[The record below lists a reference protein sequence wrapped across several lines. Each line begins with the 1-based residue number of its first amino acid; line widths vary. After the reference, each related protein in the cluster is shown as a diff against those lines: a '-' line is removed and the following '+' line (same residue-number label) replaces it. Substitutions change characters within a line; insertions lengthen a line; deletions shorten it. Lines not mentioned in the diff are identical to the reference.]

1 MLDSLT
7 NRLTGILD
15 RLRGFGRLTEE
26 NIQEALREVR
36 VALLE
41 ADVNFKV
48 VKGFIDR
55 VRVKAVGQDVLQ
67 SLTPGQQVVKVVRDE
82 LVELLGGSAHR
93 LAMAPHPPTVVMLV
107 GLQGSGK
114 TTSAA
119 KLARHFQKQGQHP
132 LLAAADVYRPAAV
145 DQLKTLG
152 AQLGI
157 PVVGEATQ
165 RPVEICAAAR
175 DEAARRGLSPLIL
188 DTAGRLHIDEE
199 MLEELRAIKRA
210 VGPHHVLLVVDAMTG
225 QDAVTV
231 AEKFNAAIGIDAVV
245 LTKMDGDARGGAALS
260 VRQVTGRPIAF
271 VGVGEKTEALE
282 PFHPDR
288 LAQRILGMGDVLSLV
303 EKAQATV
310 DAGQAEALAQKIHD
324 DTFTLEDFA
333 TQLRQLRSMGPLGQ
347 LMDMVPF
354 FKGARGLPKEMT
366 GEEQELDRYT
376 AIIGSMTPHER
387 REPSVINGSRRAR
400 IARGS
405 GTNVSDVNRLLK
417 QYGQLRKMMKGLK
430 NMEGRMGK
438 FKGALPF
445 LADLM
450 RQMPIP
456 LALDFLEV
464 SSYGEATESS
474 GVVRIL
480 KDLAKPIEGRDVVVV
495 EDILDTGHT
504 LAYVIEHLRSKQ
516 PASVRL
522 CTLLDKPAR
531 RIVPIQIDYRGFEI
545 PDKFVVGYGL
555 DYAERYR
562 NLPFIGVLKPEVYRG
577 EP

>member
-7 NRLTGILD
+7 SRLTGILD
-15 RLRGFGRLTEE
+15 RLRGYGRLTEE

-48 VKGFIDR
+48 AKGFVDR

-93 LAMAPHPPTVVMLV
+93 LAMAPHPPTVIMLV

-165 RPVEICAAAR
+165 RPVDICATAR
-175 DEAARRGLSPLIL
+175 DDAARRGLSPLIL

-199 MLEELRAIKRA
+199 MLEELRVIKKA

-231 AEKFNAAIGIDAVV
+231 AEKFNAAIGIDAVI

-271 VGVGEKTEALE
+271 VGVGEKTDALE

-303 EKAQATV
+303 EKAQASV
-310 DAGQAEALAQKIHD
+310 DAEQAEALARKIRD
-324 DTFTLEDFA
+324 DAFTLEDFA
-333 TQLRQLRSMGPLGQ
+333 TQLKQLRSMGPLGQ
-347 LMDMVPF
+347 LLDMVPF
-354 FKGARGLPKEMT
+354 FKGAKGLPKELS
-366 GEEQELDRYT
+366 GEEQELDRYA
-376 AIIGSMTPHER
+376 AIIGSMTPGER
-387 REPSVINGSRRAR
+387 REPSIINGSRRAR

-405 GTNVSDVNRLLK
+405 GTSVSDVNRLLK
-417 QYGQLRKMMKGLK
+417 QYAQLRKMMKGLK

-445 LADLM
+445 LP
-450 RQMPIP
+450 R
-456 LALDFLEV
+456 
-464 SSYGEATESS
+464 
-474 GVVRIL
+474 
-480 KDLAKPIEGRDVVVV
+480 
-495 EDILDTGHT
+495 
-504 LAYVIEHLRSKQ
+504 
-516 PASVRL
+516 
-522 CTLLDKPAR
+522 
-531 RIVPIQIDYRGFEI
+531 
-545 PDKFVVGYGL
+545 
-555 DYAERYR
+555 
-562 NLPFIGVLKPEVYRG
+562 
-577 EP
+577 

>member
-199 MLEELRAIKRA
+199 MLEELRAIKRS

-231 AEKFNAAIGIDAVV
+231 AEKFNAAIGIDAVI

-310 DAGQAEALAQKIHD
+310 DAGQAEALAQKIRD

-333 TQLRQLRSMGPLGQ
+333 AQLKQLRSMGPLGQ

-354 FKGARGLPKEMT
+354 FKGAKGLPKEMK
-366 GEEQELDRYT
+366 GEEQELDRYG
-376 AIIGSMTPHER
+376 AIIASMTPHER

-405 GTNVSDVNRLLK
+405 GTSVSDVNRLLK
-417 QYGQLRKMMKGLK
+417 QYAQLRKMMKGLK

-445 LADLM
+445 
-450 RQMPIP
+450 MP
-456 LALDFLEV
+456 
-464 SSYGEATESS
+464 
-474 GVVRIL
+474 R
-480 KDLAKPIEGRDVVVV
+480 
-495 EDILDTGHT
+495 
-504 LAYVIEHLRSKQ
+504 
-516 PASVRL
+516 
-522 CTLLDKPAR
+522 
-531 RIVPIQIDYRGFEI
+531 
-545 PDKFVVGYGL
+545 
-555 DYAERYR
+555 
-562 NLPFIGVLKPEVYRG
+562 
-577 EP
+577 

>member
-26 NIQEALREVR
+26 NIHEALREVR

-152 AQLGI
+152 AQFGI

-165 RPVEICAAAR
+165 RPVDICAAAR

-199 MLEELRAIKRA
+199 MLEELRVIKRA

-231 AEKFNAAIGIDAVV
+231 AEKFNAAIGIDAVI

-310 DAGQAEALAQKIHD
+310 DAGQAEALAQKIRD

-333 TQLRQLRSMGPLGQ
+333 TQLKQLRSMGPLGQ

-354 FKGARGLPKEMT
+354 FKGAKGLPKEMT
-366 GEEQELDRYT
+366 GEEQELDRYG
-376 AIIGSMTPHER
+376 AIIASMTPHER

-405 GTNVSDVNRLLK
+405 GTSVSDVNRLLK
-417 QYGQLRKMMKGLK
+417 QYAQLRKMMKGLK
-430 NMEGRMGK
+430 TMEGRMGK

-445 LADLM
+445 LP
-450 RQMPIP
+450 R
-456 LALDFLEV
+456 
-464 SSYGEATESS
+464 
-474 GVVRIL
+474 
-480 KDLAKPIEGRDVVVV
+480 
-495 EDILDTGHT
+495 
-504 LAYVIEHLRSKQ
+504 
-516 PASVRL
+516 
-522 CTLLDKPAR
+522 
-531 RIVPIQIDYRGFEI
+531 
-545 PDKFVVGYGL
+545 
-555 DYAERYR
+555 
-562 NLPFIGVLKPEVYRG
+562 
-577 EP
+577 

>member
-15 RLRGFGRLTEE
+15 RLSGFGRLTEE

-199 MLEELRAIKRA
+199 MLEELRVIKRA

-310 DAGQAEALAQKIHD
+310 DAGQAEALAQKIRD

-366 GEEQELDRYT
+366 GEERELDRYT

-417 QYGQLRKMMKGLK
+417 QYAQLRKMMKGLK

-445 LADLM
+445 LP
-450 RQMPIP
+450 R
-456 LALDFLEV
+456 
-464 SSYGEATESS
+464 
-474 GVVRIL
+474 
-480 KDLAKPIEGRDVVVV
+480 
-495 EDILDTGHT
+495 
-504 LAYVIEHLRSKQ
+504 
-516 PASVRL
+516 
-522 CTLLDKPAR
+522 
-531 RIVPIQIDYRGFEI
+531 
-545 PDKFVVGYGL
+545 
-555 DYAERYR
+555 
-562 NLPFIGVLKPEVYRG
+562 
-577 EP
+577 